1 MDIIYFNSL
10 TQEEKELLFQ
20 APAAVA
26 YLIGGADNDFDKKQV
41 EQSKHIVKLRSS
53 FGDSLLFDYFTTV
66 NDNFETSLS
75 AIVQKY
81 QHLQAEERTTVL
93 VNELTALNDIFA
105 KLDTIYVKALVNS
118 LRSYAKEVAKASGGF
133 LGMLDINY
141 EEEHLIGLEMLT
153 INED

>member
-20 APAAVA
+20 APAVVA
-26 YLIGGADNDFDKKQV
+26 YLIGGADDNFDNKQV
-41 EQSKHIVKLRSS
+41 EQSKHVVKLRSS
-53 FGDSLLFDYFTTV
+53 FGDTLLLDYFTTV
-66 NDNFETSLS
+66 NENFDSKLET
-75 AIVQKY
+75 IVQKY
-81 QHLQAEERTTVL
+81 KNLQVEERTNIL
-93 VNELTALNDIFA
+93 VDELKGLNDIFT
-105 KLDTIYVKALVNS
+105 KIDTIYVKALVNS

-141 EEEHLIGLEMLT
+141 EEEQLIGLEMLT

>member
-1 MDIIYFNSL
+1 MEIIYLNSL
-10 TQEEKELLFQ
+10 TPEEKEILFQ
-20 APAAVA
+20 APAVVA

-41 EQSKHIVKLRSS
+41 AQSKHIVKLRSS
-53 FGDSLLFDYFTTV
+53 FGDTLLFDFFTTV
-66 NDNFETSLS
+66 NENFDVKLD
-75 AIVQKY
+75 ALVQKY

-93 VNELTALNDIFA
+93 VNELTALNNIFA
-105 KLDTIYVKALVNS
+105 KIDTIYVKALVNS

-153 INED
+153 IQED